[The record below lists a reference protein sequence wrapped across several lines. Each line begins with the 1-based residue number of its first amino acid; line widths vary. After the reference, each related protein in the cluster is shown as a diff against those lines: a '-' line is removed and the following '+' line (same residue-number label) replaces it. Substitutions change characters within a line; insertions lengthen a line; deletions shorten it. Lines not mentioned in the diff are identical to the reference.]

1 MCACACVS
9 FLAMFVESHWKL
21 PGWQDRD
28 SLKKLLEE
36 EAERERFA
44 EESHGDRW
52 SDIRW
57 GHQGIDIWQLWQL
70 WQLWQVWQVWQVAV
84 GSNVSLMVSAGRSSG
99 IEWRSGEGSISTIFH
114 TAQNLRCSVLCQ
126 RCRTASEV

>member
-70 WQLWQVWQVWQVAV
+70 WQLWQVWQVAV
-84 GSNVSLMVSAGRSSG
+84 GSNVSLMVSAGRCR
-99 IEWRSGEGSISTIFH
+99 EVKWNRMEKWRRKYLNNFPHCAEFEMFCFVS
-114 TAQNLRCSVLCQ
+114 ALPNSV
-126 RCRTASEV
+126 